1 MGEWTQQLFVYTVAK
16 ANGEPLRY
24 TFSRPLRP
32 PEEAYLRECAREG
45 RWEEARV
52 LEALVKVSAS

>member
-1 MGEWTQQLFVYTVAK
+1 MGEWTSQLFVYTVAK
-16 ANGEPLRY
+16 ANGELLRY

-32 PEEAYLRECAREG
+32 PEEEYLRECVREG